1 MKRLGLSP
9 ALLVSVAAL
18 VIALGG
24 TSYAAGVFGSKQAT
38 ALFKRLAKTAHV
50 AYAANAGNA
59 SHAKSASTV
68 DMLKKIDFRA
78 NSNTSVTVLLD
89 TGKLKLTAACDGT
102 GHLDLEATTR
112 VDHAVLMSYGDG
124 ADTRMNDFLTTTP
137 LKLNL
142 SASPF
147 SEERTVVYT
156 ETGGE
161 TVQVSYL
168 ESDNSPFGGSVK
180 CLVSGFATIK

>member
-24 TSYAAGVFGSKQAT
+24 TSYAAGVFGSRQAT

-50 AYAANAGNA
+50 AYATNAGNA
-59 SHAKSASTV
+59 NHAKAASTV
-68 DMLKKIDFRA
+68 DMIKKVDFRA
-78 NSNTSVTVLLD
+78 NANTTVTVLLN
-89 TGKLKLTAACDGT
+89 TGKFELTAACDGA
-102 GHLDLEATTR
+102 GHLDLEAITQ
-112 VDHAVLMSYGDG
+112 VDHAVLLSYGTG
-124 ADTRMNDFLTTTP
+124 TDTSVNDFLITAP
-137 LKLNL
+137 RKINA
-142 SASPF
+142 SASPA
-147 SEERTVVYT
+147 SEERTLVYT
-156 ETGGE
+156 EPGGQ

-168 ESDNSPFGGSVK
+168 ESDNTPLGGSVK